1 MIEYSSQ
8 RSGAKKD
15 LAVKPPLLRMENIS
29 KSFLGVKVL
38 DRVDFIV
45 ERAEVVAFLG
55 ANGAGKSTLMKIL
68 CGVYHADEGR
78 ILLDGK
84 QASFNNPLQAYGAG
98 ISVVHQE
105 SSLIPTLTIIENL
118 FLGREYSRPGGVLDE
133 AAMLKEY
140 ETLCARFGLSISP
153 GTKARDLSPANK
165 KMAEI
170 MKAVS
175 RKSSILIMDEPTD
188 ALSSQEITRLFG
200 IVGELKSQGMSIIFI
215 THFLDEVKSIADSAT
230 VIRDG
235 RIVADHI
242 SPSTPIRNI
251 VALMLGKEAS
261 ERQTYAKA
269 SPGPVMME
277 VRDLTRG
284 NEFSNV
290 SFELRAGEVLG
301 LVGVVGSGKT
311 ELARALFGASQS
323 HTGTIRLEGRQLR
336 FKSPAQAVK
345 QGMGMAPEDRKTL
358 GLILEHDIESN
369 ISLSS
374 LGDIARYGF
383 INGNKEKNRAA
394 DVASRLSIKYVDL
407 KQKIK
412 FLSGGN
418 QQKCVLARWLL
429 ASPQVLVLD
438 EPTRGIDVATKEQIY
453 AIVRDLAAKG
463 KSVLYLS
470 GDPAEV
476 LIVADRIM
484 VMQKGRIKRVFDT
497 VPTED
502 LLLKEMIEVSNE

>member
-1 MIEYSSQ
+1 
-8 RSGAKKD
+8 
-15 LAVKPPLLRMENIS
+15 
-29 KSFLGVKVL
+29 
-38 DRVDFIV
+38 
-45 ERAEVVAFLG
+45 
-55 ANGAGKSTLMKIL
+55 
-68 CGVYHADEGR
+68 
-78 ILLDGK
+78 
-84 QASFNNPLQAYGAG
+84 
-98 ISVVHQE
+98 
-105 SSLIPTLTIIENL
+105 
-118 FLGREYSRPGGVLDE
+118 
-133 AAMLKEY
+133 
-140 ETLCARFGLSISP
+140 
-153 GTKARDLSPANK
+153 
-165 KMAEI
+165 
-170 MKAVS
+170 
-175 RKSSILIMDEPTD
+175 
-188 ALSSQEITRLFG
+188 
-200 IVGELKSQGMSIIFI
+200 
-215 THFLDEVKSIADSAT
+215 
-230 VIRDG
+230 
-235 RIVADHI
+235 
-242 SPSTPIRNI
+242 
-251 VALMLGKEAS
+251 
-261 ERQTYAKA
+261 
-269 SPGPVMME
+269 
-277 VRDLTRG
+277 
-284 NEFSNV
+284 
-290 SFELRAGEVLG
+290 
-301 LVGVVGSGKT
+301 
-311 ELARALFGASQS
+311 
-323 HTGTIRLEGRQLR
+323 
-336 FKSPAQAVK
+336 
-345 QGMGMAPEDRKTL
+345 MGMAPEDRKTL

>member
-1 MIEYSSQ
+1 MTENIPSM
-8 RSGAKKD
+8 KD
-15 LAVKPPLLRMENIS
+15 SKRDLDSMPTLLRMENIS

-38 DRVDFIV
+38 DQVDFAID
-45 ERAEVVAFLG
+45 RAEVLAFLG

-78 ILLDGK
+78 ILLNEK
-84 QASFNNPLQAYGAG
+84 KVSFNNPLQAYGAG

-118 FLGREYSRPGGVLDE
+118 FLGREYTKPGGVLDE
-133 AAMLKEY
+133 EAMLKEY
-140 ETLCARFGLSISP
+140 DTLCLRFGLSIAPS
-153 GTKARDLSPANK
+153 TKVRDLSPANK
-165 KMAEI
+165 KMTEI

-188 ALSSQEITRLFG
+188 ALSSQEITRLFE
-200 IVGELKSQGMSIIFI
+200 IVSELKSRGMSIIFI

-235 RIVADHI
+235 KIVADHI
-242 SPSTPIRNI
+242 SPSTPIKDI
-251 VALMLGKEAS
+251 VSLMLGKQAL
-261 ERQTYAKA
+261 ERQAYVKA
-269 SPGPVMME
+269 ALGPVMME
-277 VRDLTRG
+277 VKDLMRR

-311 ELARALFGASQS
+311 ELARTLFGASQS
-323 HTGTIRLEGRQLR
+323 HGGEIRLGGRQVR
-336 FKSPAQAVK
+336 FKNPSQAVK

-374 LGDIARYGF
+374 LGDTARHGF
-383 INGNKEKNRAA
+383 INGKKEKKRAV
-394 DVASRLSIKYVDL
+394 DVAGRLSIKYVDL

-453 AIVRDLAAKG
+453 AIVRDLAAHG

-476 LIVADRIM
+476 MIVADRVM
-484 VMQKGRIKRVFDT
+484 VLSLIH
-497 VPTED
+497 
-502 LLLKEMIEVSNE
+502 I

>member
-1 MIEYSSQ
+1 MTDDPTMNLEV
-8 RSGAKKD
+8 KKSRD
-15 LAVKPPLLRMENIS
+15 MKPAYLRMENVS

-38 DRVDFIV
+38 DSVDFRV
-45 ERAEVVAFLG
+45 ERAEVLAFLG

-68 CGVYHADEGR
+68 CGVYHADEGT
-78 ILLDGK
+78 ILIDGRK
-84 QASFNNPLQAYGAG
+84 VSFNDPMHAYGAG

-105 SSLIPTLTIIENL
+105 SSLIPALTILENL
-118 FLGREYSRPGGVLDE
+118 FLGREYASSGGVLDE
-133 AAMLKEY
+133 ARMLNDY
-140 ETLCARFGLSISP
+140 ETLCARFSLSIP
-153 GTKARDLSPANK
+153 PDTKVRDLSPANR

-188 ALSSQEITRLFG
+188 ALSSQEISRLFE
-200 IVGELKSQGMSIIFI
+200 ITGELKRQGMSIIFI

-242 SPSTPIRNI
+242 SPATPIRDI
-251 VALMLGKEAS
+251 VTLMLGKEAL
-261 ERQTYAKA
+261 EREAFSKA
-269 SPGPVMME
+269 VTGPVLME
-277 VRDLTRG
+277 VKNLMRRD
-284 NEFSNV
+284 EFSDV
-290 SFELRAGEVLG
+290 SFDLHAGEVLG
-301 LVGVVGSGKT
+301 VVGVVGSGKT
-311 ELARALFGASQS
+311 ELAKTLIGASHS
-323 HTGTIRLEGRQLR
+323 HGGSMRLAGRHVR
-336 FKSPAQAVK
+336 FRNPSQAVK

-374 LGDIARYGF
+374 LDDIARWGLLS
-383 INGNKEKNRAA
+383 GRKEKKRTVDIAG
-394 DVASRLSIKYVDL
+394 RLSIKYADL

-453 AIVRDLAAKG
+453 TIVRDLASRG

-470 GDPAEV
+470 GDPAEA

-484 VMQKGRIKRVFDT
+484 VMQKGKIKRVFDRL
-497 VPTED
+497 PTED
-502 LLLKEMIEVSNE
+502 ILLKEMIEVSNE

>member
-1 MIEYSSQ
+1 
-8 RSGAKKD
+8 
-15 LAVKPPLLRMENIS
+15 
-29 KSFLGVKVL
+29 
-38 DRVDFIV
+38 
-45 ERAEVVAFLG
+45 
-55 ANGAGKSTLMKIL
+55 
-68 CGVYHADEGR
+68 
-78 ILLDGK
+78 
-84 QASFNNPLQAYGAG
+84 
-98 ISVVHQE
+98 
-105 SSLIPTLTIIENL
+105 
-118 FLGREYSRPGGVLDE
+118 
-133 AAMLKEY
+133 
-140 ETLCARFGLSISP
+140 
-153 GTKARDLSPANK
+153 
-165 KMAEI
+165 
-170 MKAVS
+170 
-175 RKSSILIMDEPTD
+175 
-188 ALSSQEITRLFG
+188 
-200 IVGELKSQGMSIIFI
+200 
-215 THFLDEVKSIADSAT
+215 
-230 VIRDG
+230 
-235 RIVADHI
+235 
-242 SPSTPIRNI
+242 
-251 VALMLGKEAS
+251 MLGKEAS